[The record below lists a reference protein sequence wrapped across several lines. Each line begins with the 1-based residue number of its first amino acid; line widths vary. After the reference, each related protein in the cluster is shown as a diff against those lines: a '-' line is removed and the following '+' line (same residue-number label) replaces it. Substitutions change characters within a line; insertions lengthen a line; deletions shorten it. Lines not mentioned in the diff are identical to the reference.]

1 MRTLM
6 IISSIGMIGAG
17 IFCLAN
23 GSAAFISV
31 AFVVGLV
38 FAIMGIVEMLMG
50 RSAELGQF
58 GRGVAILNEGIRMTI
73 AGIVLLAGQVTDD
86 TAANLFFAL
95 WLMTEA
101 VLSLGRSSFE
111 LKNNTRE
118 ENSNFAITAAMLL
131 LSLYMFFNNRILSI
145 NAVIMIGVAIILL
158 GLNRFV
164 TSFEIE
170 YDKPRFLT
178 GNEEKLNKALEE
190 EKNALAKAKEGIREQ
205 KAAQKRISKIREDMA
220 QEKAVMEE
228 AIIRKHMAEDEKNN
242 RG

>member
-1 MRTLM
+1 M
-6 IISSIGMIGAG
+6 IISSIGMIGSG

-31 AFVVGLV
+31 AFVVGLI

-50 RSAELGQF
+50 RSAELAQF
-58 GRGVAILNEGIRMTI
+58 GRGAAILNEGIRMAI
-73 AGIVLLAGQVTDD
+73 AGVVVLAGQVTDD

-95 WLMTEA
+95 WVMIEA

-145 NAVIMIGVAIILL
+145 NAVILIGVAMIFL

-164 TSFEIE
+164 TSFEIQ

-228 AIIRKHMAEDEKNN
+228 AIIRKHMAGDEKNN